1 MNFLRLQRN
10 PKQKIDRLF
19 YFASV
24 LRHTHTAVFIRRY
37 SYIGTHTSVLIH
49 RYSHT
54 EVLIHRHFIQNTKV
68 LIQRYI
74 LSLYFHRALQSFFFS
89 KKKKKVFIMVVFV
102 LKFHIIYALVFM
114 FYIVYTMIFLKFLLV
129 FNFSYNAFIEKKK
142 KKSSLFTIP

>member
-89 KKKKKVFIMVVFV
+89 KKKKKSLYNGRFCIKVSYYLRFGIYV
-102 LKFHIIYALVFM
+102 LHCIYNDFFKV
-114 FYIVYTMIFLKFLLV
+114 
-129 FNFSYNAFIEKKK
+129 
-142 KKSSLFTIP
+142 SSCIQL